1 MDKDSNRNT
10 EPFIKITVLENA
22 IEAQLIDSILT
33 DQNIPHRIRSH
44 HDTAYDGLF
53 QTQKGWG
60 EIQAPKSYQS
70 EIMDIIDR
78 VRKNNNECG

>member
-10 EPFIKITVLENA
+10 EPFIKIAVLENA
-22 IEAQLIDSILT
+22 IEAQLVDSILT

-60 EIQAPKSYQS
+60 EIQAPKSYQP

-78 VRKNNNECG
+78 VRKNNNESG

>member
-1 MDKDSNRNT
+1 MDKDIDLNT
-10 EPFIKITVLENA
+10 EPFIKISVLENA

-33 DQNIPHRIRSH
+33 EQNIPHRIRSH

-60 EIQAPKSYQS
+60 EIQAPIPFRS
-70 EIMDIIDR
+70 EILDIIDR
-78 VRKNNNECG
+78 VRNNNANI

>member
-1 MDKDSNRNT
+1 MDKNSDRHT
-10 EPFIKITVLENA
+10 EPFIKIAVLENA

-33 DQNIPHRIRSH
+33 DRDIPHRIRSH

-60 EIQAPKSYQS
+60 EIQAPKPYQS